1 MDEPIETAPSRRD
14 ASSGPNDPEPDA
26 RDRASDPA
34 PEPPALPDSFADL
47 LRGAGAVFLKD
58 LRLELRNRYAINTLF
73 LFVASLLLLILF
85 ALGPGEIPPRIQ
97 SALIWII
104 ILFSAAVGLG
114 RAFVFEQ
121 EQGTVL
127 FLRLNTR
134 PEMVYLGK
142 LLFNA
147 LLIGTVNFG
156 AVGAYWV
163 LFNLTVPST
172 GLLVATLVLGSIG
185 LAGAT
190 TLLSAIIARTAN
202 QGPLFAVLAFPI
214 LVPLLLTVVGL
225 TRSALL
231 GGAWNTAGQ
240 ELLSLIGYAGVVI
253 TGSLLLFDFV
263 WED

>member
-1 MDEPIETAPSRRD
+1 MSESIETAPTT
-14 ASSGPNDPEPDA
+14 SG
-26 RDRASDPA
+26 SA
-34 PEPPALPDSFADL
+34 PEADVSPERPNVPGGAWDL
-47 LRGAGAVFLKD
+47 VRGAAAVFWKD
-58 LRLELRNRYAINTLF
+58 ARLELRNRYALNTLF
-73 LFVASLLLLILF
+73 LFVASLLLLVLF
-85 ALGPGEIPPRIQ
+85 ALGPGGTEPRVQ

-134 PEMVYLGK
+134 PVMVYLGK

-147 LLIGTVNFG
+147 LLIGVVNFG
-156 AVGAYWV
+156 AVGAFWI
-163 LFNLTVPST
+163 LFDLDVVQPR
-172 GLLVATLVLGSIG
+172 LLLGTLALGSVG

-190 TLLSAIIARTAN
+190 TLLAAIIARTAR

-214 LVPLLLTVVGL
+214 LVPLLLTVVSL

-231 GGAWNTAGQ
+231 GGIWNTAAQ
-240 ELLSLIGYAGVVI
+240 ELLSLTGYAGVVI
-253 TGSLLLFDFV
+253 TGSLLLFDYV